1 MLKSH
6 PLETYGHAKQI
17 RSNYYIQ
24 HWLVQQICLYSIR
37 VTLSAKIILPSL
49 IWNCYEYCM
58 IFTLLAAIIAHIPV
72 GQKQHKQER
81 TAGAIQSRYWAR
93 LTTVGAAPGCLTCT
107 KINTKLDVLIDANNY
122 SQKLS
127 IQ

>member
-6 PLETYGHAKQI
+6 PLETYWHAKQI

-49 IWNCYEYCM
+49 IWNCYKYCM

-93 LTTVGAAPGCLTCT
+93 LTTVGATPGCLTCT